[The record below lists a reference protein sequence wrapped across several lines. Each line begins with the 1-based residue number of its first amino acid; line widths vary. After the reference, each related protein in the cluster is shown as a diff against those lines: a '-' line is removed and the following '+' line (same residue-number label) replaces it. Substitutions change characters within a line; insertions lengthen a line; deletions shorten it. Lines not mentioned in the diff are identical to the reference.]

1 MVEYIENMEITSHSL
16 VAFDIR
22 PLRKPKKTEIYN
34 FQKLSAVLADY
45 GFCTIKLQDDWYGA
59 DLIAQNMN
67 FDNTNN
73 YNVEYLK
80 IQLKGE
86 AGGVFNKKYEGKGI
100 WIAFPYKGE
109 WYLYPHDAM
118 YEVFAKE
125 YFGIK
130 NLYEKGKYDAF
141 IHAGRNDET
150 SISRKKLELLQNCKL
165 MIN

>member
-1 MVEYIENMEITSHSL
+1 MEITIDTPSHNL
-16 VAFDIR
+16 TAFDIR
-22 PLRKPKKTEIYN
+22 PLRKTKKTEIYN

-45 GFCTIKLQDDWYGA
+45 GFCTIKLQDDWHGA

-73 YNVEYLK
+73 CNVEYLK

-100 WIAFPYKGE
+100 WIVLPYKGD

-118 YEVFAKE
+118 YKVFAE
-125 YFGIK
+125 NFYGIK
-130 NLYEKGKYDAF
+130 NLYEQGKYDAF
-141 IHAGRNDET
+141 IHTGRNDET
-150 SISRKKLELLQNCKL
+150 NISKQKLALLQNCKL
-165 MIN
+165 TIK